1 MAVLQANA
9 CLAAN
14 RPSHALPAVLKVLR
28 MAGLTCGGVLCV
40 AFRRSGWPRRL
51 TVGSVAAM
59 LACSVGMRAMADD
72 IANDARRAEAVW
84 ASTSG
89 RVIHLPPVFLVA
101 GEVRPVPLSSLT
113 LTSTDAQCT
122 TVGVLGASTVDFT
135 LELRGDET
143 STSKALVRE
152 SEGMRSVAGASTLV
166 RCGSSRRELEGLA
179 IRMKSPQGALEVL
192 VARGDQ
198 PASPLDSLF
207 PERAAGP
214 SQPELDGPPLRVA
227 SPRAERV
234 SDAERAISQQGGRV
248 VSKQEVTSDGE
259 GRGALRLRLA
269 EGCHR
274 VVVVAEA
281 RGLGAAWPMDV
292 DCELVDASSRDVL
305 ARDRSFA
312 PDGTIHMC
320 TGNAADVWLRWGGA
334 PAGAATTVLQGSWP
348 IASGI
353 PGEWPSRARAGLMQ
367 AAIRRQVPLP
377 EPGPAWEFGG
387 VTGRTAVPV
396 PVTPGVCY
404 VVGVGAS
411 QGDVRAIRLTMQQ
424 GARLSTDSG
433 QVGSDGAALSFC
445 AGESGS
451 AQVDV
456 NAIGA
461 QVVWHAGLWP
471 VGRVRLG
478 LEESR

>member
-1 MAVLQANA
+1 MRQRSIL
-9 CLAAN
+9 
-14 RPSHALPAVLKVLR
+14 
-28 MAGLTCGGVLCV
+28 
-40 AFRRSGWPRRL
+40 AFRRPSRPNKL
-51 TVGSVAAM
+51 AAGSVAVL
-59 LACSVGMRAMADD
+59 LACSVGPRAIADD
-72 IANDARRAEAVW
+72 VANDARRAEGVW
-84 ASTSG
+84 ASTSR

-101 GEVRPVPLSSLT
+101 GEVRPVPLSSLS
-113 LTSTDAQCT
+113 LTSTDTQCT

-143 STSKALVRE
+143 SMSKGRVRE
-152 SEGMRSVAGASTLV
+152 SEGVRSVAGASTLV
-166 RCGSSRRELEGLA
+166 RCGSSRRELVGLA

-192 VARGDQ
+192 VARGEQ

-234 SDAERAISQQGGRV
+234 SDAEKAVTQRGGRV
-248 VSKQEVTSDGE
+248 VTRQEVTSDEE

-274 VVVVAEA
+274 VVVVAEG

-292 DCELVDASSRDVL
+292 DCELVGASSREVL

-312 PDGTIHMC
+312 PDGTIDVC
-320 TGNAADVWLRWGGA
+320 TGNAVDVWLRWGGA
-334 PAGAATTVLQGSWP
+334 PGSAATTVLQGSWP

-387 VTGRTAVPV
+387 VTGRTEVPV

-445 AGESGS
+445 AGETGP
-451 AQVDV
+451 ARVNV

-461 QVVWHAGLWP
+461 QVVWHGGLWP

-478 LEESR
+478 LEESP